1 MKKHKLIK
9 RHCFNLFK
17 TIETS
22 AVADN
27 KNLSASMK
35 IAKQMNG
42 AVKNIGRATV
52 EHLAYKYRGMDYE
65 E

>member
-1 MKKHKLIK
+1 MKRHKPIK

-17 TIETS
+17 AIEIGT
-22 AVADN
+22 VVDK
-27 KNLSASMK
+27 KNMGASME
-35 IAKQMNG
+35 IAKKMNG
-42 AVKNIGRATV
+42 TVKNIGRALA